1 MVIYVLGLKFKCK
14 KTATCILH
22 QCSKHEAIE
31 YIFPLSAAFYDK
43 P

>member
-1 MVIYVLGLKFKCK
+1 MVIYVLGLKPKCK
-14 KTATCILH
+14 KTAILH